1 MRSLWKGSIGFGL
14 VNIPVGLYSATEES
28 NLSFVS
34 LDKQSK
40 ARIKYKKVSESSGK
54 EVKTEDIIKAY
65 PIGGQF
71 VTLESEDFDK
81 ASPTKKDHI
90 DIVQFVAE
98 KEIDALYYEKPYYLA
113 PEKGGD
119 RAYVLLREALKKEGK
134 GALGLFVF
142 HNREWVC
149 LLKPSGDVLVLHRL
163 RFAEEVK
170 PTASLTVPPVTMKA
184 DELKMATSLIN
195 QLTKPFKPEQF
206 KDEYSAKLLKVIE
219 AKSKGKTA
227 SFKPMKVVHT
237 TQTEDLMAKLKASLK
252 TSTRKA
258 S

>member
-14 VNIPVGLYSATEES
+14 VNIPVSLYSATEES

-40 ARIKYKKVSESSGK
+40 GRIRYKKVSEASGK
-54 EVKTEDIIKAY
+54 EVKPEDIIKAY
-65 PIGGQF
+65 EMGGQY
-71 VTLESEDFDK
+71 VTMESEDFEK
-81 ASPTKKDHI
+81 AIPTKKDHI
-90 DIVQFVAE
+90 DIVQFVLE

-149 LLKPSGDVLVLHRL
+149 LLKPSGNVLVLHRL
-163 RFAEEVK
+163 RFAEEVRGTEGLSV
-170 PTASLTVPPVTMKA
+170 PSATVKGE
-184 DELKMATSLIN
+184 ELKMAASLIN
-195 QLTKPFKPEQF
+195 QLTKPFKPEAF

-219 AKSKGKTA
+219 AKAQGKSA
-227 SFKPMKVVHT
+227 NFKPMKVVHT

-252 TSTRKA
+252 TQAKKA

>member
-14 VNIPVGLYSATEES
+14 VNIPVSLYSATEES

-40 ARIKYKKVSESSGK
+40 GRIRYKKVSEASGK
-54 EVKTEDIIKAY
+54 EVKADDIIKAF
-65 PIGGQF
+65 PIGGQY
-71 VTLESEDFDK
+71 VMLEDEDFEK
-81 ASPTKKDHI
+81 AIPTKKDHI
-90 DIVQFVAE
+90 DIVQFVVE

-149 LLKPSGDVLVLHRL
+149 LLKPSGNVLVLHRL
-163 RFAEEVK
+163 RFAEEVRSTESLPV
-170 PTASLTVPPVTMKA
+170 PTLSMKA
-184 DELKMATSLIN
+184 DELKMATTLIG
-195 QLTKPFKPEQF
+195 QLTKPFKPEAF
-206 KDEYSAKLLKVIE
+206 KDEYSAKLLQVIE
-219 AKSKGKTA
+219 AKAQGKSA
-227 SFKPMKVVHT
+227 KFKPMKVVHS

-252 TSTRKA
+252 TTTKKA